1 MSKKAIGF
9 SEVAIL
15 EEWVVVVVVEVLL
28 ERRDDVM

>member
-15 EEWVVVVVVEVLL
+15 EEWVVVVVEVLL